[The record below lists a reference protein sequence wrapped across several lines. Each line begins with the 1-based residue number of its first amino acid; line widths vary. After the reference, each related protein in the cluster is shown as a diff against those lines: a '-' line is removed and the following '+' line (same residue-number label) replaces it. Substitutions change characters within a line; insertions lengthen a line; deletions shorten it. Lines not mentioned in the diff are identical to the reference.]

1 MPVTG
6 ADYGVK
12 FGPSLIGINGISN
25 QAMAALN
32 TGVAFRFLAL
42 NTKDIK
48 SFRLRWASVTAAGT
62 VQLRIE
68 TVDAATG
75 KPTGTLYDANAVY
88 NITPVAG
95 VQTYTFATLP
105 TTGLVVGNMYA
116 VVLLTTVA
124 GTTQTLAYGVGVV
137 GSSTYPVTVM
147 SAADGTTRT
156 NFVEITNVVGACS
169 FVLDDDTEEL
179 LGHYP
184 YANTSSFLIYGVTAG
199 AGKFNLPVSLNI
211 AGVYAG
217 VSITGTPAGDLRI
230 RIFDSSDNVVS
241 GTTTTLDKDGLLVIG
256 TATRTVYAPFTSII
270 TLSAGNYR
278 VVIDSPNSI
287 NSTNCYSSKGLLFFS
302 LAAVGTNFR
311 TSTTTDVTVIPITWT
326 DSNLADASVALN
338 IDSIPAASG
347 GGMLVHPGLAGGM
360 NG

>member
-12 FGPSLIGINGISN
+12 FGPNLIGINGLST

-42 NTKDIK
+42 STKDIK
-48 SFRLRWASVTAAGT
+48 SFRLRWSSITAAGT

-105 TTGLVVGNMYA
+105 TTGLVVGDMYA

-124 GTTQTLAYGVGVV
+124 GTTQTLTYGSVV
-137 GSSTYPVTVM
+137 TGSSTYPISVM
-147 SAADGTTRT
+147 TAADGTTRT
-156 NFVEITNVVGACS
+156 NFAEITNAIGACS

-184 YANTSSFLIYGVTAG
+184 YHITSSFLVYGVMAG

-211 AGVYAG
+211 AGVYVG
-217 VSITGTPAGDLRI
+217 VSITGTPAGDLRV
-230 RIFDSSDNVVS
+230 RIFDSSDNVIS
-241 GTTTTLDKDGLLVIG
+241 GTTVTLDKDALLVISSG
-256 TATRTVYAPFTSII
+256 TRTVYAPFTSII

-278 VVIDSPNSI
+278 VVIDSPNSV
-287 NSTNCYSSKGLLFFS
+287 NSTNCYNSRGLLFFS
-302 LAAVGTNFR
+302 SAVVGTNFR
-311 TSTTTDVTVIPITWT
+311 ASTTTDVTATPIVWT
-326 DSNLADASVALN
+326 DSSTADSGMVLN

-347 GGMLVHPGLAGGM
+347 GGLRIHPGMGGGI